1 MTIPTHTVFDR
12 PIVLS
17 DKRVAV
23 IGLARTG
30 LACVRFLISQ
40 GAQVVGADS
49 KPAPELADSC
59 HEVSSLGAEVV
70 TGFEAL
76 EQIDDPDLVVVSPGV
91 PYGHPALAQAR
102 AVGIEVIGELELA
115 YRFCPVPIIAI
126 SGTNGKGTT
135 TTMTGLML
143 EAAGVTNVVAGNIG
157 VPVISQIERARRA
170 QIVVAEVSS
179 FQLQTVQ
186 YFRPWIAVLL
196 NITPDHLDRH
206 ADLEEYAAAKLRLFQ
221 NQTAD
226 DYSVL
231 CIDDATVAGMPGRLP
246 SQVLTVSAGT
256 LDSSGRVEDDYLVV
270 DTSSGIQRILPVARM
285 PVPGQHNVT
294 NALAAALAAGLC
306 GATGEQMAEGLK
318 RFAPAD
324 HLLAEIAQVGGI
336 RFVDDSKATNTAAAI
351 ADLSTLRGPLL
362 VIAGGQ
368 GKEVDFSQF
377 GQHLA
382 DRCRFVCVIGE
393 SGRTIARA
401 IGDGTAIMHAA
412 SMQEAVEECY
422 GRAEPGD
429 TVVLLPGCASF
440 DMFADQTHRGEEFT
454 RLVRQIARREAQGR
468 A

>member
-1 MTIPTHTVFDR
+1 MTIPAHTVFDR
-12 PIVLS
+12 PVALS

-30 LACVRFLISQ
+30 LACVRFLVSQ

-49 KPAPELADSC
+49 KPATEVADSC
-59 HEVSSLGAEVV
+59 HEISSLGAEAA
-70 TGFEAL
+70 TEFEAL
-76 EQIDDPDLVVVSPGV
+76 EQLEGPDLVVVSPGV
-91 PYGHPALAQAR
+91 PYDHPALAQAR
-102 AVGIEVIGELELA
+102 AAGIEVIGELELA

-157 VPVISQIERARRA
+157 VPVISQIDRARHA
-170 QIVVAEVSS
+170 GVVVAEVSS
-179 FQLQTVQ
+179 FQLETIVH
-186 YFRPWIAVLL
+186 FRPWIAVLL

-206 ADLEEYAAAKLRLFQ
+206 ADIEEYAAAKLRLFQ
-221 NQTAD
+221 NQAAD

-231 CIDDATVAGMPGRLP
+231 CIDDLTVAKMPGRLS
-246 SQVLTVSAGT
+246 SQVLTVSASDP
-256 LDSSGRVEDDYLVV
+256 DSSGRVEDDCLVV
-270 DTSSGIQRILPVARM
+270 NTSPGVQRILPVAQM

-306 GATGEQMAEGLK
+306 GATGQQMAEGLK

-324 HLLAEIAQVGGI
+324 HLLAEVVQVGGI

-351 ADLSTLRGPLL
+351 ADLSTLSGPLL

-368 GKEVDFSQF
+368 GKEVDFSEF

-382 DRCRFVCVIGE
+382 RRCRFVCLIGE
-393 SGRTIARA
+393 SGSTIEAA
-401 IGDGTAIMHAA
+401 VGDAAETMQAA
-412 SMQEAVEECY
+412 SMREAVEECY
-422 GRAEPGD
+422 RRAESGD
-429 TVVLLPGCASF
+429 AVVLLPGCASF
-440 DMFADQTHRGEEFT
+440 DMFEDQTHRGEQFT
-454 RLVRQIARREAQGR
+454 RVVREIAQREARPGV
-468 A
+468 

>member
-1 MTIPTHTVFDR
+1 MTIPAHTVFDR
-12 PIVLS
+12 PIALS

-30 LACVRFLISQ
+30 LACVRFLVNQ

-49 KPAPELADSC
+49 KPAAELADSC
-59 HEVSSLGAEVV
+59 HEVTSLGAEAV
-70 TGFEAL
+70 TEFEAL
-76 EQIDDPDLVVVSPGV
+76 EQIDSPDLVVVSPGV
-91 PYGHPALAQAR
+91 PYDHPALAQAR
-102 AVGIEVIGELELA
+102 AAGIEVIGEMELA

-157 VPVISQIERARRA
+157 VPVISQIEHALQA
-170 QIVVAEVSS
+170 DVVVAEVSS
-179 FQLQTVQ
+179 FQLETVVH
-186 YFRPWIAVLL
+186 FHPWIAVLL

-206 ADLEEYAAAKLRLFQ
+206 ADIEEYAAAKLRLFQ

-231 CIDDATVAGMPGRLP
+231 CIDDPTVAEMQGRLS
-246 SQVLTVSAGT
+246 SQVLTVSASDPG
-256 LDSSGRVEDDYLVV
+256 SSGRVEDDCLVV
-270 DTSSGIQRILPVARM
+270 DTSLGIQRILPVAQM

-324 HLLAEIAQVGGI
+324 HLLAEVAQVGGI

-351 ADLSTLRGPLL
+351 ADLSTLSGPLL

-382 DRCRFVCVIGE
+382 RRCQFVCLIGE
-393 SGRTIARA
+393 SGPLIEAA
-401 IGDGTAIMHAA
+401 VGDAA
-412 SMQEAVEECY
+412 ETMQAVSMQEAVEECY
-422 GRAEPGD
+422 RRAEPGD

-440 DMFADQTHRGEEFT
+440 DMFEDQTRRGEQFT
-454 RLVRQIARREAQGR
+454 RVVREIAQREARPGV
-468 A
+468 

>member
-1 MTIPTHTVFDR
+1 MTIPTHTLFDR
-12 PIVLS
+12 PTDLR

-30 LACVRFLISQ
+30 LACVRFLVSQ

-49 KPAPELADSC
+49 KPATELADSC
-59 HEVSSLGAEVV
+59 HEVSSLGAEAV

-76 EQIDDPDLVVVSPGV
+76 EQLSEPDLVVVSPGV
-91 PYGHPALAQAR
+91 PYDHPALMQAR
-102 AVGIEVIGELELA
+102 AAGIEVIGELELA

-143 EAAGVTNVVAGNIG
+143 EAAGIANVVAGNIG
-157 VPVISQIERARRA
+157 LPVISQIEHARRA

-179 FQLQTVQ
+179 FQLETVR
-186 YFRPWIAVLL
+186 YFRPWIGVLL

-206 ADLEEYAAAKLRLFQ
+206 AGIEEYAAAKLRLFQ

-226 DYSVL
+226 DHSVL
-231 CIDDATVAGMPGRLP
+231 CLDDATVAEMQGELP
-246 SQVLTVSAGT
+246 SQVLTVSSGCP
-256 LDSSGRVEDDYLVV
+256 DSSGRVEDDCLVV
-270 DTSSGIQRILPVARM
+270 DTSSGIQRILPVVQM
-285 PVPGQHNVT
+285 PVPGRHNVT
-294 NALAAALAAGLC
+294 NALAAAVAAGLC
-306 GATGEQMAEGLK
+306 GATGQQMAEGLK

-324 HLLAEIAQVGGI
+324 HLLAEVAQVGGI

-351 ADLSTLRGPLL
+351 ADLTTLSGPLL

-368 GKEVDFSQF
+368 GKEVEFSQF
-377 GQHLA
+377 GRHLA
-382 DRCRFVCVIGE
+382 DRCRFVCLIGE
-393 SGRTIARA
+393 SGPTIGRA
-401 IGDGTAIMHAA
+401 VGDGTASMEAA

-422 GRAEPGD
+422 RRAKPGD

-440 DMFADQTHRGEEFT
+440 DMFEDQTHRGEEFT
-454 RLVRQIARREAQGR
+454 RVVREIAQREARPGV
-468 A
+468 